1 MKTPLLLISV
11 PYAISGLA
19 GAFGWYMEEGLLILL
34 GLSILVGIVWG
45 WIIEL
50 KK

>member
-11 PYAISGLA
+11 PYVISGLA

-34 GLSILVGIVWG
+34 GLAILVGMIWA
-45 WIIEL
+45 WYIEL
-50 KK
+50 NK